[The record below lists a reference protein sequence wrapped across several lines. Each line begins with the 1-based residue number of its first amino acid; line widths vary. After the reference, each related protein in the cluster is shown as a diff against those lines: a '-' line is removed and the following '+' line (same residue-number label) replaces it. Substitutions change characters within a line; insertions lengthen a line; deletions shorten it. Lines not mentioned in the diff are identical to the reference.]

1 MTGIFLNGE
10 EMVWVTVDENRDG
23 EWEVSFSNCKDHLLP
38 LSQANYCVST
48 NTIPENYWSY

>member
-1 MTGIFLNGE
+1 MTGISLNGE

-23 EWEVSFSNCKDHLLP
+23 EWEVSFSNFKDHLLP

>member
-10 EMVWVTVDENRDG
+10 EMVWVTGDENRDG
-23 EWEVSFSNCKDHLLP
+23 EWEVSFSNFKDHLLP
-38 LSQANYCVST
+38 LSQANYCVTT

>member
-38 LSQANYCVST
+38 LSQANHCVST